1 MQQSKKRVLAGAVI
15 YALLASLSNAGA
27 ADAGVC
33 SVVAKPANFDHQTV
47 TLQGTVTALKETT
60 SHRDNDYT
68 TFKLEDSGGCGAV
81 NMGSPCAEEWRS
93 GPGGR
98 RVRD

>member
-47 TLQGTVTALKETT
+47 TLQGTVTRRMRAL
-60 SHRDNDYT
+60 
-68 TFKLEDSGGCGAV
+68 GCSKAGL
-81 NMGSPCAEEWRS
+81 
-93 GPGGR
+93 R
-98 RVRD
+98 RWTKVLN